1 MIKYRF
7 LHKFLV
13 IWILGW
19 LYIGS
24 QQIFLT
30 IDLMSAESTN
40 DSWPPDGYVII
51 ENAGNKVMVEEETF
65 TKNSPKNI
73 DSLNC
78 GEDFFNTVA
87 AVVEEDILHL
97 SLLDD
102 HKLYGIIK
110 LKIILLPSYSTEY

>member
-24 QQIFLT
+24 QQILLT
-30 IDLMSAESTN
+30 IDLMSAESKN
-40 DSWPPDGYVII
+40 DSWPPEGYVII
-51 ENAGNKVMVEEETF
+51 ENAGNKIMVEEENL

-73 DSLNC
+73 DSLKC
-78 GEDFFNTVA
+78 DEEFFNTVE
-87 AVVEEDILHL
+87 AVI
-97 SLLDD
+97 
-102 HKLYGIIK
+102 
-110 LKIILLPSYSTEY
+110 